1 MTSPTLGGRV
11 GHESLIAEKFM
22 ALPES
27 YGAALYDL
35 EKNSEI
41 IYKGVIQDGL
51 ITVLE
56 ETLKDGRPTGDATVQ
71 TLPYRFL
78 SLKDGTRIE
87 YPMDRYRTVFDSD
100 RTLVV
105 NEAVRLKKLSES
117 ASVT

>member
-1 MTSPTLGGRV
+1 
-11 GHESLIAEKFM
+11 M

-51 ITVLE
+51 ITILE
-56 ETLKDGRPTGDATVQ
+56 ETFNAGKVAVSSVVR

-78 SLKDGTRIE
+78 SLQDGTRIE